1 MEIDKLFHVLVVG
14 GALTVGCGGAP
25 TLPDPKPAEAPA
37 SQPEAPASQPQVQ
50 PGADDGAS
58 SGEGKEEE
66 GRDGVCGWF

>member
-25 TLPDPKPAEAPA
+25 TKPAEAPA
-37 SQPEAPASQPQVQ
+37 SQPEAPASQPQAQ

-58 SGEGKEEE
+58 SGEGKKEEE
-66 GRDGVCGWF
+66 GQDGVCGWF